1 MTNRLIAYV
10 FAINQAYEYIRNIV
24 ALKKYDLH
32 IKGGRIQG
40 SEKSHPQL
48 GKYEENAYFSP
59 NHIFQILHNLST
71 FLRNLSINITSPIW
85 GYLLQWE

>member
-48 GKYEENAYFSP
+48 GKYEENAYTYTIL
-59 NHIFQILHNLST
+59 NTYMYILCIFVTVLK
-71 FLRNLSINITSPIW
+71 RA
-85 GYLLQWE
+85 